1 MREGLMR
8 FWPFGR
14 EESRDVEYVSRVVT
28 AQSAD
33 GAEIRAKLNLLYTE
47 PVPEDGANTAADA
60 TALSLK
66 EMIAARRTAD
76 LVGAEDDLA
85 SHLLHGSASAGALR
99 AVEVVALHVVG
110 AEVEGGRRAR
120 MPSVPSLSSAPRS
133 RRPSSSQML
142 AVRDS
147 RLVPPGAT
155 ASDAGVALAPLLKD
169 ASTKLLTGV
178 LRAYDLVVLRQV
190 DLSGGEDVGDLVPV
204 STVAPGRFDLDRKA
218 ELSRWESS
226 IGAAPIA
233 SLRSEAHALVCFMLD
248 QSLKRAAVDER
259 IRSPLV
265 DTASRVAFP
274 GESLLDEL
282 PPYGTVEDPA
292 PMVAVRV
299 LAILT
304 EGSEAPPTQ
313 PLAAALGPVIES
325 VAADFEFTSGQ
336 VKLSHLR
343 PPTT

>member
-1 MREGLMR
+1 MR
-8 FWPFGR
+8 FWPFGKD
-14 EESRDVEYVSRVVT
+14 ETRDVEYVSRVVT

-33 GAEIRAKLNLLYTE
+33 GAEVRAKLNLLYTE

-60 TALSLK
+60 TALALK
-66 EMIAARRTAD
+66 ELMAARRAAD

-85 SHLLHGSASAGALR
+85 SHLLHGSAAAGALR
-99 AVEVVALHVVG
+99 TVEVVALHVVG
-110 AEVEGGRRAR
+110 ADLEGGRRAR
-120 MPSVPSLSSAPRS
+120 MPSVPSLSTAPKS
-133 RRPSSSQML
+133 RRPSASQML

-155 ASDAGVALAPLLKD
+155 AADAGVALAPLLKD
-169 ASTKLLTGV
+169 ASTRVLTGV

-190 DLSGGEDVGDLVPV
+190 DLAAGEDVGDLVPV

-218 ELSRWESS
+218 ELARWESS
-226 IGAAPIA
+226 IGAGPIA
-233 SLRSEAHALVCFMLD
+233 SLRSESHALVCFMLE
-248 QSLKRAAVDER
+248 QSLERAAVDDR
-259 IRSPLV
+259 VRRPLV
-265 DTASRVAFP
+265 EAASRAAFP

-282 PPYGTVEDPA
+282 PTYDTVEDPA

-304 EGSEAPPTQ
+304 EGSDAPPTQ
-313 PLAAALGPVIES
+313 PLAAALGPVLGS
-325 VAADFEFTSGQ
+325 VATDFEFTSGQ

-343 PPTT
+343 PPTS